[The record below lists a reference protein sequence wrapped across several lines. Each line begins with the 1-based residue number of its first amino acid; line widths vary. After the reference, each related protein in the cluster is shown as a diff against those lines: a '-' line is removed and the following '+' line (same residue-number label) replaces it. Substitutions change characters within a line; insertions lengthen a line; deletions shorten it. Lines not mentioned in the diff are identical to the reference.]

1 MHGPHH
7 RSRRAGV
14 LAVLTVAGLALT
26 ACSDSKS
33 EAEKVPAATLEEV
46 ADGEIGRI
54 TLTDLAAER
63 LDIQTATIDEGT
75 GGAALQVPFA
85 AVIYQPDGT
94 SWVYAN
100 PEGLVFHREPIEI
113 DRIDGDV
120 ALLASG
126 PTAGTPVVTVGASEL
141 WGFEFGVGK

>member
-1 MHGPHH
+1 MHRTDH
-7 RSRRAGV
+7 RSRRVGL
-14 LAVLTVAGLALT
+14 LALLAVAGLAVA

-33 EAEKVPAATLEEV
+33 EAEKVPAATMEEV

-54 TLTDLAAER
+54 TLTDLAAKR

-100 PEGLVFHREPIEI
+100 PEGLVYHREPIEI

-120 ALLASG
+120 ALLTSG
-126 PTAGTPVVTVGASEL
+126 PSAGTPVVTVGASEL